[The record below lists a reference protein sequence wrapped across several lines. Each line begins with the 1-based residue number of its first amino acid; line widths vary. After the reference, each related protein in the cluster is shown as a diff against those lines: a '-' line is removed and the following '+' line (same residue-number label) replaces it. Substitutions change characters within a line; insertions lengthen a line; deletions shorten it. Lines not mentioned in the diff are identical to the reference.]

1 MTGDWRVALPEAD
14 AERARNVALEV
25 ASRLVDPTLVDATL
39 ARSGRALAEAGAQAR
54 GWSGPGLSG
63 ANCAVALLC
72 AQLDRAEPGAGW
84 DRRGHVALSV
94 AAEAAG
100 RNGTPL
106 GLFEGLAGLG
116 FSAQRL
122 AADRDRYG
130 GLLESV
136 DDVLTGV
143 VGSRCAELVRA
154 RGMPVRDWDL
164 ISGLT
169 GIGVHL
175 LARRERPAARAAL
188 EQILA
193 TLVELGR
200 DDGGG
205 PRWVTPAEH
214 VGVNLRAATPEG
226 NLNCGLAHG
235 VPGPLA
241 LMSLAL
247 LAGVEV
253 PGQVEATRRAAA
265 WLSEQ
270 GRPCPFGPRWPAAL
284 ALGAGV
290 EPPPARPGWCYG
302 NAGVAR
308 ALWLAGRALD
318 EPAYTRLALEALR
331 EALERQRSERPLD
344 APTICHG
351 GAGLAQVALR
361 IGAESGEADVAARAR
376 DLCRELLDWFD
387 ADAPFGYRDV
397 TAGRSEPRLEVDDPT
412 LLSGAAG
419 TALVLL
425 AGATDNDPGWDRALL
440 LS

>member
-1 MTGDWRVALPEAD
+1 MTGKWRAALSEAD
-14 AERARNVALEV
+14 ARRARSVAFEV
-25 ASRLVDPTLVDATL
+25 GSRLVDATL
-39 ARSGRALAEAGAQAR
+39 MDAALAGSGRALAEAGAQAR
-54 GWSGPGLSG
+54 GWSAPGLSG
-63 ANCAVALLC
+63 ASCGVALLC
-72 AQLDRAEPGAGW
+72 AQLDRVEPGAGW

-94 AAEAAG
+94 AGEAAG
-100 RNGTPL
+100 REGTPL

-122 AADRDRYG
+122 AAGRERYG
-130 GLLESV
+130 GLLETV
-136 DDVLTGV
+136 DNVLTGV
-143 VGSRCAELVRA
+143 VGPRCDELLRT

-175 LARRERPAARAAL
+175 LARPAARPAL

-193 TLVELGR
+193 TLVGLGR

-205 PRWVTPAEH
+205 PRWVTPTEH
-214 VGVNLRAATPEG
+214 VGENLRAATPGG

-235 VPGPLA
+235 VAGPLA

-265 WLSEQ
+265 WLAEQ
-270 GRPCPFGPRWPAAL
+270 GRPGAFGPRWPAAL
-284 ALGAGV
+284 PLGAGL

-318 EPAYTRLALEALR
+318 EPAHRQRALEALR

-344 APTICHG
+344 APTVCHG
-351 GAGLAQVALR
+351 AAGLAQVALR
-361 IGAESGEADVAARAR
+361 IAAGSGAPDLAERAR
-376 DLCRELLDWFD
+376 DQCRELVDWFD
-387 ADAPFGYRDV
+387 AEAPFGYRDV
-397 TAGRSEPRLEVDDPT
+397 TGGRSEPRLEVDDPT

-425 AGATDNDPGWDRALL
+425 AGATDHDPGWDRALL

>member
-1 MTGDWRVALPEAD
+1 MTGEWRVALSHTDAD
-14 AERARNVALEV
+14 RARNAALEV

-54 GWSGPGLSG
+54 GWSAPGLSG

-94 AAEAAG
+94 AAQAAG
-100 RNGTPL
+100 RDGTPL

-122 AADRDRYG
+122 AAGRDRYG

-136 DDVLTGV
+136 DSVLTGV
-143 VGSRCAELVRA
+143 VGPRCAELVRA

-169 GIGVHL
+169 GVSVHL
-175 LARRERPAARAAL
+175 LARPAARPAL

-200 DDGGG
+200 DDGHG

-253 PGQVEATRRAAA
+253 PGQVEATRRTAA
-265 WLSEQ
+265 WLAEQ
-270 GRPCPFGPRWPAAL
+270 GRPGRFGPRWPAAL
-284 ALGAGV
+284 PLGAGV
-290 EPPPARPGWCYG
+290 ESPPARPGWCYG

-308 ALWLAGRALD
+308 VLWLAGRALD
-318 EPAYTRLALEALR
+318 EPAHTQRAIEALR
-331 EALERQRSERPLD
+331 EALERQRSEHPLD
-344 APTICHG
+344 APTVCHG
-351 GAGLAQVALR
+351 AAGLAQVALR
-361 IGAESGEADVAARAR
+361 IGAESGEPDLAERAG
-376 DLCRELLDWFD
+376 DLCRELVDWFD
-387 ADAPFGYRDV
+387 ADAPFGYRDI

-425 AGATDNDPGWDRALL
+425 AGATDHDPGWDRALL

>member
-1 MTGDWRVALPEAD
+1 MTGEWHAALPEAD
-14 AERARNVALEV
+14 AERARSVALEV
-25 ASRLVDPTLVDATL
+25 ASRLVDATFVDATL
-39 ARSGRALAEAGAQAR
+39 AGSGRALAEAGGQTR
-54 GWSGPGLSG
+54 GWSAPGLSG
-63 ANCAVALLC
+63 ARSGVALLC
-72 AQLDRAEPGAGW
+72 AQLDRVEPSAGW
-84 DRRGHVALSV
+84 DRRGHDALSG

-100 RNGTPL
+100 RDGTPL

-136 DDVLTGV
+136 DNVLTGV

-169 GIGVHL
+169 GVGVHL
-175 LARRERPAARAAL
+175 LARPAARAAL

-193 TLVELGR
+193 ALVVLGR

-214 VGVNLRAATPEG
+214 LYENLRAATPEG

-270 GRPCPFGPRWPAAL
+270 GRPGRFGPRWPAAL
-284 ALGAGV
+284 PLGAGV

-318 EPAYTRLALEALR
+318 EPAHTRLALEALR
-331 EALERQRSERPLD
+331 EALERQRSEHPLD
-344 APTICHG
+344 APTVCHG
-351 GAGLAQVALR
+351 AAGLAQVALR
-361 IGAESGEADVAARAR
+361 IGGESGEADVAARAR
-376 DLCRELLDWFD
+376 DLCRELVDWFD
-387 ADAPFGYRDV
+387 GDAPFGYRDV

-425 AGATDNDPGWDRALL
+425 AGATDHDPGWDRALL

>member
-1 MTGDWRVALPEAD
+1 MTGDWRAALAHTD
-14 AERARNVALEV
+14 AERARAVAHEV
-25 ASRLVDPTLVDATL
+25 ASRLVDTTFVDATL
-39 ARSGRALAEAGAQAR
+39 ARSAGALEEAGAQAR
-54 GWSGPGLSG
+54 GWSGAGLSG

-72 AQLDRAEPGAGW
+72 AQLDRVEAGAGW
-84 DRRGHVALSV
+84 DRRGHTALSV
-94 AAEAAG
+94 AAQAAG
-100 RNGTPL
+100 RDGTPL

-116 FSAQRL
+116 FSARRL
-122 AADRDRYG
+122 AAGRDRYG

-136 DDVLTGV
+136 DGVLTGV
-143 VGSRCAELVRA
+143 VGPRCAELVRA

-175 LARRERPAARAAL
+175 LEWPAARPAL
-188 EQILA
+188 EQVLTA
-193 TLVELGR
+193 LVELGR
-200 DDGGG
+200 DDGGH

-214 VGVNLRAATPEG
+214 LGENLRAATPDG

-235 VPGPLA
+235 VAGPLA

-247 LAGVEV
+247 LTGVEV
-253 PGQVEATRRAAA
+253 PGQVEATRQTAA
-265 WLSEQ
+265 WLAEQ
-270 GRPCPFGPRWPAAL
+270 GRPGPFGPRWPAAL
-284 ALGAGV
+284 PLGEGV

-308 ALWLAGRALD
+308 SLWLAGRALD
-318 EPAYTRLALEALR
+318 EPAHARLALEALR

-351 GAGLAQVALR
+351 TAGLAQVALR
-361 IGAESGEADVAARAR
+361 IAAESGEAELVERARA
-376 DLCRELLDWFD
+376 LFRELVDWFD
-387 ADAPFGYRDV
+387 EDAPFGYRDV
-397 TAGRSEPRLEVDDPT
+397 TAGRAEPRLEVDDPT
-412 LLSGAAG
+412 LLSGATG

-425 AGATDNDPGWDRALL
+425 AAATDDDPGWDRALL

>member
-1 MTGDWRVALPEAD
+1 M
-14 AERARNVALEV
+14 
-25 ASRLVDPTLVDATL
+25 
-39 ARSGRALAEAGAQAR
+39 
-54 GWSGPGLSG
+54 
-63 ANCAVALLC
+63 
-72 AQLDRAEPGAGW
+72 
-84 DRRGHVALSV
+84 
-94 AAEAAG
+94 
-100 RNGTPL
+100 
-106 GLFEGLAGLG
+106 AGLG

-136 DDVLTGV
+136 DNVLTGV
-143 VGSRCAELVRA
+143 VGPRSDKLLRSP
-154 RGMPVRDWDL
+154 GMPVRDWDL

-169 GIGVHL
+169 GIGVH
-175 LARRERPAARAAL
+175 
-188 EQILA
+188 Q
-193 TLVELGR
+193 LGR
-200 DDGGG
+200 DDGPG

-214 VGVNLRAATPEG
+214 LYENLRAATPEG

-253 PGQVEATRRAAA
+253 PGQVEATCRSAA
-265 WLSEQ
+265 WLADQ
-270 GRPCPFGPRWPAAL
+270 GRPGRFGPRWPAAL
-284 ALGAGV
+284 PLGAGV

-308 ALWLAGRALD
+308 ALWIAGRALD
-318 EPAYTRLALEALR
+318 EPAHTRLAVEALR

-344 APTICHG
+344 APTVCHG
-351 GAGLAQVALR
+351 AAGLAQVALR
-361 IGAESGEADVAARAR
+361 IGAESGEADVAARAV
-376 DLCRELLDWFD
+376 DLCRQLVDWFD

-425 AGATDNDPGWDRALL
+425 AGATDHDPGWDRALL